1 MPRRTQEL
9 IDTRRNEII
18 GACERLYAIKGFK
31 EITMADIAKETT
43 FTRTSIYN
51 YFQTKEEIFLAL
63 LQREYDSWADSIY
76 SVVKENDS
84 MSDEDIAGF
93 LAHSLEEREQMLRIL
108 SMNHYDMEAGSRKEN
123 LTDFKR
129 SYGRTIHSVE
139 SLLMK
144 FRKDM
149 SDGDIQSFVYSFF
162 PFLYGICPYTA
173 VTPKQDEAMK
183 EADIGFVHHT
193 VYELSY
199 GIILGL
205 LTSKNRR

>member
-1 MPRRTQEL
+1 MSRRTQEL

-205 LTSKNRR
+205 LTSKNKR